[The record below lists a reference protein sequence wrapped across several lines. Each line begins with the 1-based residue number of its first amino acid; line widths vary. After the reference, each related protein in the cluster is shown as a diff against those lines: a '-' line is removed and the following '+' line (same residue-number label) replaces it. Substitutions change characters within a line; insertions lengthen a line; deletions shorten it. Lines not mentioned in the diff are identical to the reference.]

1 LEYTGLLAERAAGFS
16 TPGGLLDTAERF
28 IPGIRRNIR
37 KIEGVH
43 SIYPYLLEVVELLND
58 PDVEFP
64 LLIDCLNCEKGC
76 NGGTGTGNSL
86 LPVDKLESPVR
97 KRSAGLEKHIASKQQ
112 KEQYEKYHKL
122 LNQYWKPGLYK
133 RSYLNLSENYDK
145 KTPSEAEL
153 TAIYHKMKKFTK
165 EDIYDCGACGYNRC
179 RRMAMAIHNGI
190 NKPENCSHY
199 ILAVLKEK
207 TNTEELNRQ
216 LQEDIN
222 KASGLIEGINKLVQN
237 LNATIGSQA
246 QAVDHSSQATDRIV
260 TSIKATSEVS
270 IKQQDS
276 VKELI
281 EVAGLGQESM
291 RKTIL
296 SIQEISQSVEGI
308 SSAIHIIATI
318 AANTNLLSMNAAIEA
333 AHAGEA
339 GKGFAVVAGE
349 IRRLSE
355 TTRENSVNISRTLKN
370 IIDGIA
376 DTSKQSNETD
386 KRITQMA
393 KEINGFAATMSAFIN
408 TFKRLSEES
417 VDITASLVSLKE
429 QSSAVKTSYT
439 QMFEMTEKLASAMN
453 DLSALS
459 ER

>member
-1 LEYTGLLAERAAGFS
+1 MA
-16 TPGGLLDTAERF
+16 
-28 IPGIRRNIR
+28 
-37 KIEGVH
+37 
-43 SIYPYLLEVVELLND
+43 
-58 PDVEFP
+58 
-64 LLIDCLNCEKGC
+64 
-76 NGGTGTGNSL
+76 
-86 LPVDKLESPVR
+86 
-97 KRSAGLEKHIASKQQ
+97 
-112 KEQYEKYHKL
+112 
-122 LNQYWKPGLYK
+122 
-133 RSYLNLSENYDK
+133 
-145 KTPSEAEL
+145 
-153 TAIYHKMKKFTK
+153 TAIY
-165 EDIYDCGACGYNRC
+165 
-179 RRMAMAIHNGI
+179 NGI
-190 NKPENCSHY
+190 NKPENCAY
-199 ILAVLKEK
+199 YTLALLKEK

-216 LQEDIN
+216 LQKDIG

-246 QAVDHSSQATDRIV
+246 QAVDRSSQATDRIV
-260 TSIKATSEVS
+260 TSIKDTSEVS
-270 IKQQDS
+270 VKQQDS

-281 EVAGLGQESM
+281 EVAVIGQEAM

-308 SSAIHIIATI
+308 SSAIQIIATI

-355 TTRENSVNISRTLKN
+355 TTRENSVSISRTLKN
-370 IIDGIA
+370 IISGIA
-376 DTSKQSNETD
+376 DTSKQSDETD

-408 TFKRLSEES
+408 IFKKLSEES
-417 VDITASLVSLKE
+417 VDITASLVGLKE

-459 ER
+459 VTQRS